1 MDVSDAFLQ
10 VPQPVPRKVTLDGED
25 FIILKCLPGQR
36 DASRL
41 WYSFFVQR
49 LSEHF
54 DVSVC
59 LEQPCILRCQDK
71 GVLLLHVDDVL
82 VCGDEAWISR
92 ELIPKLETEF
102 KLTYTVVKRQEG
114 GCLDFLK
121 RVHKIEPNYE
131 SITIVSENKHATLLI
146 DRYSEIEAKMPRTAF
161 TPTSGFLPSSS
172 PDSEL
177 LPTTLA
183 AEYRSLVGTSMYLAQ
198 ERYDL
203 QYTTKTLASCLQNP
217 TKAAWTLLG
226 RLIGYLRFSGEFGLK
241 MTKTKKGAKFAQTT
255 LGVCEE
261 KEGNQLEVY
270 SDSDWSGGGDMKSTS
285 SAVHTMNGII
295 AHSTSRSQKCIS
307 LSSTEAEW
315 YAASA
320 GVCDC

>member
-1 MDVSDAFLQ
+1 MALSDGFIRDAVLATLDVSDAFLQ
-10 VPQPVPRKVTLDGED
+10 VPQPVPRKVSLDGQD

-36 DASRL
+36 NASRL
-41 WYSFFVQR
+41 WYSFFLQR
-49 LSEHF
+49 LSVHF
-54 DVSVC
+54 DVAVC
-59 LEQPCILRCQDK
+59 PEQPCILRCQNK

-82 VCGDEAWISR
+82 ICGDEQWISD
-92 ELIPKLETEF
+92 ELIPKLETES

-121 RVHKIEPNYE
+121 RVHIIEPNYE
-131 SITIVSENKHATLLI
+131 SITIFSANKHATLLVE
-146 DRYSEIEAKMPRTAF
+146 RYSEIDAKIPRMAF

-177 LPTTLA
+177 LPATLA
-183 AEYRSLVGTSMYLAQ
+183 AEYRSLVGAAMDLAQ

-217 TKAAWTLLG
+217 TKPAWVLLG
-226 RLIGYLRFSGEFGLK
+226 RLVGYLRFSGEFGLN
-241 MTKTKKGAKFAQTT
+241 MNKTKKGSTFVEAS

-261 KEGNQLEVY
+261 KERIQLEVC

-295 AHSTSRSQKCIS
+295 VHSTSRSQK
-307 LSSTEAEW
+307 
-315 YAASA
+315 
-320 GVCDC
+320 